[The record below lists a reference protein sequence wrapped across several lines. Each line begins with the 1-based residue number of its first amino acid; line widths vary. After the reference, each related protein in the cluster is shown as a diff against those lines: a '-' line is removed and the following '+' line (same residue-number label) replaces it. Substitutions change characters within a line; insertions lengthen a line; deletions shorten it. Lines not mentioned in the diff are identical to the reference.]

1 MKPKTIIPLII
12 GLGVGFFAI
21 KMGMD
26 MVQKAKGAQEDKTV
40 VYVASKSIETATGIT
55 EQMISGREVPLSLIP
70 PDAFTDKK
78 SLIGRVTK
86 MPIAP
91 GVPFTRIMLA
101 PPGSQPGLA
110 AQIPSG
116 HRAVSV
122 KVNEE
127 TAVAGFI
134 TPGARVDVSAVMG
147 RGIGQ
152 SRDILT
158 NVEVGAV
165 GQSLSAIGADG
176 KKTQIAK
183 TVTLF
188 LKPEEVQQLN
198 AATGVAKGGLRLAL
212 RGYSKEPG
220 EGFFSKLL
228 KNALTPSTPSLPEPV
243 VEEKPV
249 AVAMAT
255 PEPVR
260 THVVEVRRGESV
272 EQITFDDNGVVQ
284 RTLISS
290 SNAAPAPK
298 ADPNQNENAVEAPAS
313 TDSNQFNELMETV
326 E

>member
-1 MKPKTIIPLII
+1 MKPKTIIPLVI

-26 MVQKAKGAQEDKTV
+26 MVQKAKGAQEDKTMV
-40 VYVASKSIETATGIT
+40 FVASKSIESATGIT
-55 EQMISGREVPLSLIP
+55 EQMISGKSVPLSLIP

-78 SLIGRVTK
+78 SLVGRVTK
-86 MPIAP
+86 MPVAP
-91 GVPFTRIMLA
+91 GVPITRAMLA
-101 PPGSQPGLA
+101 PPGAQPGLA

-134 TPGARVDVSAVMG
+134 TPGARVDVSAVYG
-147 RGIGQ
+147 RGVAQ

-198 AATGVAKGGLRLAL
+198 AASGAAKGGLRLAL
-212 RGYSKEPG
+212 RGHSKDPG
-220 EGFFSKLL
+220 ESFFSKLM
-228 KNALTPSTPSLPEPV
+228 KKALTPAEPAPVV
-243 VEEKPV
+243 VEEKKIV
-249 AVAMAT
+249 MAKA
-255 PEPVR
+255 EPPK
-260 THVVEVRRGESV
+260 THVVEVRRGDNVEQLVFDETGGVQHRQISGPNGAVGAPRDNPAHSEHGDNPAPSEDYNVNPEHMESV
-272 EQITFDDNGVVQ
+272 E
-284 RTLISS
+284 
-290 SNAAPAPK
+290 
-298 ADPNQNENAVEAPAS
+298 
-313 TDSNQFNELMETV
+313 
-326 E
+326 